1 MCVYVLYIQWCYINV
16 YQHVIYVF
24 ILIYKRMRSLPT
36 LLQFSVILH
45 SVHGICTAGV
55 GSNYRLSII
64 YTAEFEQSN
73 EKSIRVF
80 DFDLFFFWYE
90 CTYIG
95 ISSSFP
101 QRIWG
106 GSRQLMELHWI
117 ILSRSSSS
125 HQEQQQKHDCRFGCG
140 NSSTPAADTNVGL
153 FGFCHRRHRTR
164 HRPLALQR
172 RENVQSEIQSNRRS
186 RTRISIQIH
195 SQRTLD
201 TLLHQSYE
209 YI

>member
-1 MCVYVLYIQWCYINV
+1 
-16 YQHVIYVF
+16 
-24 ILIYKRMRSLPT
+24 
-36 LLQFSVILH
+36 
-45 SVHGICTAGV
+45 
-55 GSNYRLSII
+55 
-64 YTAEFEQSN
+64 
-73 EKSIRVF
+73 
-80 DFDLFFFWYE
+80 
-90 CTYIG
+90 
-95 ISSSFP
+95 
-101 QRIWG
+101 
-106 GSRQLMELHWI
+106 MELHWI

-125 HQEQQQKHDCRFGCG
+125 SSHHQEEQQKHDCRFGCG

-209 YI
+209 YIFKTILKNSSFTFIHSWRNGTLLFQH